1 MSQRSATEFLEKLRA
16 HPLTFDVIIGDF
28 GREAAARYVALVGE
42 EERKLL
48 GAELDAQGLPF
59 FDEYRRLM
67 FTLVADIAHLKRG
80 MIDRTWAAHG
90 RLTDEVLFAIKS
102 HDVPSDLKEAITELV
117 QMEVQAGLQRGYRRV
132 RVVLPCNSLS
142 DLLDDAVSKLSSVK
156 GSPSDAG
163 YRSAGLSPIVPNTKV
178 SAHGV
183 IQSAIDH
190 LSMTGAIN
198 SSPYLVLGSSMARA
212 QYTFLGS
219 HLGLEVLPL
228 TMQQQAVIDAAV
240 VACIGGGPIA
250 IGMARR
256 SLIEQVIEPTRTS
269 FPDLV
274 VLEACTDFDFGLGV
288 DSVRLLAK
296 RMVFECYRGL
306 LPPGP

>member
-1 MSQRSATEFLEKLRA
+1 MSRRSGTEFLEKLRD

-28 GREAAARYVALVGE
+28 GREAAVRYAALIVE
-42 EERKLL
+42 EERQVL
-48 GAELDAQGLPF
+48 GAELAARGLPF

-67 FTLVADIAHLKRG
+67 FTLVADIAYLKRG

-90 RLTDEVLFAIKS
+90 QLTDDVLIAIKS
-102 HDVPSDLKEAITELV
+102 HDVPSDLKAAITELV
-117 QMEVQAGLQRGYRRV
+117 QMEVQAGLQRGYQRV

-142 DLLDDAVSKLSSVK
+142 DVLDDAVQLGTAHLSL
-156 GSPSDAG
+156 SDIWQTRAG
-163 YRSAGLSPIVPNTKV
+163 PNQMVLDRKV

-198 SSPYLVLGSSMARA
+198 SSPYLVLGSSMARD
-212 QYTFLGS
+212 QYKLLGS

-228 TMQQQAVIDAAV
+228 TVHQQAAIDAAV
-240 VACIGGGPIA
+240 VACIDGGSA
-250 IGMARR
+250 ALEMARR
-256 SLIEQVIEPTRTS
+256 SLIEQVIEPNRRS

-274 VLEACTDFDFGLGV
+274 ILEACTDFEFALGL

-306 LPPGP
+306 FPPEA